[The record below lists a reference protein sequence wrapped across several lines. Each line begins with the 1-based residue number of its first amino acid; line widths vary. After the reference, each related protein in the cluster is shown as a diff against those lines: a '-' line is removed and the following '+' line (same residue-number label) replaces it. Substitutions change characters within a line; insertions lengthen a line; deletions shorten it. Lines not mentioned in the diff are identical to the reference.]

1 MKLKGI
7 VLTLSGI
14 VLVALI
20 LFMTKLAID
29 SNNHYLK
36 QYSQAVLEMKRIKWR
51 KNQYIWKADII
62 IYVCSEISEECHS
75 CLRRNTTVA

>member
-29 SNNHYLK
+29 SNNHNLK
-36 QYSQAVLEMKRIKWR
+36 QYSQACLGNETDKVAQKSV
-51 KNQYIWKADII
+51 YIWKADII
-62 IYVCSEISEECHS
+62 IYVCFPK
-75 CLRRNTTVA
+75 